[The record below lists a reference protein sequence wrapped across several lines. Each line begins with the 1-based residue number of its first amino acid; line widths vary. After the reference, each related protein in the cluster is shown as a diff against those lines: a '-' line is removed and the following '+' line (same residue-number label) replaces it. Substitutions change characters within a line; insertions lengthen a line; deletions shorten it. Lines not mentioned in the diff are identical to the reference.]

1 MSVAQTVHQHAAP
14 ATTGWTASAE
24 ATPLASSPAPAPLGA
39 PGALPPPP
47 PLEDSAT
54 WLGRHRAFNIGAQV
68 GVAALALGG
77 CLYVSAVDPNTERGI
92 YPPCPFKAYTG
103 LDCPGCG
110 LTRAVR
116 ALITGDP
123 VRALDHNLLIL
134 VMLPVAVYTYIQWVV
149 SSFGKQLPSLRI
161 KPWMGWAFAVFV
173 VAYWVV
179 RNLPGPFQWLASTAS
194 SA

>member
-1 MSVAQTVHQHAAP
+1 MSVVETLRPKV
-14 ATTGWTASAE
+14 TSAE
-24 ATPLASSPAPAPLGA
+24 TSTPTLRPFDGPSGPLDAPGTPL
-39 PGALPPPP
+39 PPP
-47 PLEDSAT
+47 PLEVGTT

-134 VMLPVAVYTYIQWVV
+134 VMLPVAVYTYVQWVA
-149 SSFGKQLPSLRI
+149 SSFGKQLPSLRV